1 MDNNISDFQFIDYIY
16 EYLKKIDFN
25 TTNFIPY
32 NINLNID
39 EYEKKFIKNKKKQ
52 VRKKFKSI

>member
-1 MDNNISDFQFIDYIY
+1 MDTFTNDFQFIDYIY
-16 EYLKKIDFN
+16 QYLKKIDFN

-39 EYEKKFIKNKKKQ
+39 EYEKKFIEKKKKQ
-52 VRKKFKSI
+52 IRKKFKSI

>member
-1 MDNNISDFQFIDYIY
+1 MDNFTNDFQFIDYIY
-16 EYLKKIDFN
+16 QYLKKIDFN

-39 EYEKKFIKNKKKQ
+39 EYEKKFIEKKKKQ
-52 VRKKFKSI
+52 IRKKFKSI

>member
-1 MDNNISDFQFIDYIY
+1 MDNFINDFQFIDYIY
-16 EYLKKIDFN
+16 QYLKKIDFN

-39 EYEKKFIKNKKKQ
+39 EYEKKFIEKKKKQ
-52 VRKKFKSI
+52 IRKKFKSI

>member
-1 MDNNISDFQFIDYIY
+1 MDTFTNDFQFIDYIY

-39 EYEKKFIKNKKKQ
+39 EYEKKFIKKKKKQ
-52 VRKKFKSI
+52 IRKKFKSI

>member
-1 MDNNISDFQFIDYIY
+1 MDNFTNDFQFIDYIY

-39 EYEKKFIKNKKKQ
+39 EYEKKFIEKKKKQ
-52 VRKKFKSI
+52 IRKKFKSI